1 MNKPIK
7 IRRVSKI
14 QNDHPQTL
22 SGQDSDFFKNQGLSV
37 GDEKN
42 SEINQISVDH
52 KDITLSK
59 GQSETI
65 DGIHITHADTDKM
78 TDKER
83 NVMKINSDNK
93 VIIDLQHDQYQGK
106 EITVTY
112 DNLNNSYYLEN
123 IDDKT
128 NKIKISKIERTFHIF
143 KKLIRSVLHLMV
155 KHLQEQMEFMINV
168 RVHN

>member
-1 MNKPIK
+1 
-7 IRRVSKI
+7 
-14 QNDHPQTL
+14 
-22 SGQDSDFFKNQGLSV
+22 
-37 GDEKN
+37 
-42 SEINQISVDH
+42 
-52 KDITLSK
+52 
-59 GQSETI
+59 
-65 DGIHITHADTDKM
+65 M

-128 NKIKISKIERTFHIF
+128 NKIKISKIERTFSHIQEADKIRF
-143 KKLIRSVLHLMV
+143 TSDGKTPTGADGVYDKCEGPQLIIYNDPSDGFFYNNIKQVSVNDIYYDD
-155 KHLQEQMEFMINV
+155 KGSQIKFDTKMIRIRLGFLLLV
-168 RVHN
+168 